1 MLDGLW
7 AGSGSP
13 VSWRRS
19 NRSCKQ
25 LRQRKEVLD
34 NARLSDLKKLK
45 DDMEDL
51 SKMEEMKNEEGLKL
65 HEYGVPGG
73 CKARV

>member
-25 LRQRKEVLD
+25 LMLD
-34 NARLSDLKKLK
+34 HARLSDLKKLK

-51 SKMEEMKNEEGLKL
+51 RKMEEMKNEEGLKL
-65 HEYGVPGG
+65 HKYGVPGG